1 MILTPFLFRTAA
13 MCKNSRLDEVFW
25 KSWSSCWRWT
35 YSVEQPPSPWGATQP
50 SPPPAN
56 GLRHSGHQNTGT
68 KTARLGPQRRPT
80 DSDVAMCGNQNI
92 FMG

>member
-1 MILTPFLFRTAA
+1 MESHRLEHHRWELVELLAVDIVGGAA
-13 MCKNSRLDEVFW
+13 S
-25 KSWSSCWRWT
+25 KSLGSHT
-35 YSVEQPPSPWGATQP
+35 ATQP

-68 KTARLGPQRRPT
+68 KTARLGPQRSPT

-92 FMG
+92 FMD